1 MSDTPEKDPLEGGTS
16 EDAPKGNPEGQVA
29 DAPDAPPE
37 DAPPEDAPH
46 EDAPKGGDV
55 VGGPE
60 GLGSESLGPEGLN
73 LDDILDPL
81 SNLQAECDALKDQI
95 LRSAAE
101 AENTRRRAERDVA
114 QARKYGHTAF
124 ARDLLAVV
132 ENINRAVES
141 LPEQR
146 DGLDEAVK
154 NLVIGVEMVSR
165 ELDSVLARHGIT
177 RIMPLG
183 AKFDP
188 SQHQA
193 MFEVPTDEAEPG
205 QIVQVAQSGWMLHD
219 RLLTPAMVG
228 VAKAP
233 NGEKGDGEKG
243 AKGGGK

>member
-1 MSDTPEKDPLEGGTS
+1 MSDTPEK
-16 EDAPKGNPEGQVA
+16 EDPKG
-29 DAPDAPPE
+29 DAPPKGE
-37 DAPPEDAPH
+37 DVEVSDSPPEGLDGLGV
-46 EDAPKGGDV
+46 EGGSDV

-60 GLGSESLGPEGLN
+60 VTGDPESLN

-101 AENTRRRAERDVA
+101 VENTRRRAERDVA

-165 ELDSVLARHGIT
+165 ELDAVLGRHGIT

-243 AKGGGK
+243 EKGGENSA